1 MSHDTG
7 LDHVRIVV
15 SPPGFSD
22 WPGLL
27 ALLRSAYAYMEA
39 RIDPPS
45 SLLRMDAAQLE
56 AKARDELLIVA
67 LEGRRPVGC
76 AFAALRDDCV
86 YVGKVAVVDSIRRR
100 GVARKLMQAAEA
112 LARANDR
119 PFLELETRIELTE
132 NHATFAALGFAKVG
146 ETAHA
151 GFDRPTSITMRKL
164 VPV

>member
-76 AFAALRDDCV
+76 AFATLRDDCV
-86 YVGKVAVVDSIRRR
+86 YVGKVAVDDSIRRR

-151 GFDRPTSITMRKL
+151 GFDRPTSITMRKP